1 MNGEMPPRGL
11 TFEPLPDI
19 PMDKSFTLEQLTGK
33 FQSVRDGAPELPKNS
48 KDHYSRLGVVEKIDR
63 QIVVIVSPDMRRL
76 GVLDFGGA
84 KESDFEGWQKWSS
97 GEAGRIEMGSDIEA
111 GYGNGG
117 KSFMVRGSVR
127 ESYMCGYS
135 EGLLTKMGFQ
145 NDDPTSR
152 YHPGWYKDDSGSFI
166 KSLPAR
172 DPAVELNRELQPFGL
187 TVADLPPES
196 RRVFKERKAF
206 TIVAVDGVKDWVNSR
221 SRDAIVN
228 RLPFELSNHPQ
239 MALTI
244 ETCMV
249 WVMRGKQLLLAHPLK
264 NNLPDPFPGFEE
276 PKLFPVPDHLEDLST
291 HDSVSTGTGEKFLE
305 VRTSR
310 RPLRISE
317 MRALNVIRV
326 RNDRNVVAN
335 WPIAEIAPVATST
348 YLYGT
353 LKMPALV
360 GEHLAG
366 AERQTVAD
374 TPLTR
379 ALRQWVERLIVEV
392 ALEIQRAQVSRDS
405 PEDREAA
412 NDALQKLR
420 ELMRKYLRPTGG
432 ENGRPHEFGSIMHE
446 IVLESGKNDL
456 TIAVGTIVPIV
467 FKCYEHDGDK
477 RLPILRP
484 RVHMVVDLVG
494 IVKFNGISSV
504 TALEPGTCKAHLE
517 NLEGTIR
524 SNEITIKTVKVSGA
538 SLADLG
544 RELKQGEIAQLDVRM
559 ESESGVVVEGAIYQ
573 IEVEEPDMGHVGR
586 TGVFTAGGQEGF
598 ATVRLIYG
606 PDGTPVAS
614 CSVAIGPDKVDR
626 TPPTRTDIP
635 LLLLCGTT
643 APGRE
648 ELPEGQRTCAPGP
661 QLPTIIDFDPLWE
674 DVVWINL
681 ESAEARKIR
690 GSRGPTGA
698 IGILTRTVY
707 QFLALKVFE
716 VLRRLKVKQDY
727 EDRQASSIEFLRVMS
742 EAEIEA
748 APFLDKAYDIVVNL
762 IEGIES
768 NGS

>member
-1 MNGEMPPRGL
+1 
-11 TFEPLPDI
+11 
-19 PMDKSFTLEQLTGK
+19 
-33 FQSVRDGAPELPKNS
+33 
-48 KDHYSRLGVVEKIDR
+48 
-63 QIVVIVSPDMRRL
+63 
-76 GVLDFGGA
+76 
-84 KESDFEGWQKWSS
+84 
-97 GEAGRIEMGSDIEA
+97 
-111 GYGNGG
+111 
-117 KSFMVRGSVR
+117 
-127 ESYMCGYS
+127 MCGYS

-484 RVHMVVDLVG
+484 RVHMVVDPVG

-586 TGVFTAGGQEGF
+586 TGVFTA
-598 ATVRLIYG
+598 R
-606 PDGTPVAS
+606 
-614 CSVAIGPDKVDR
+614 CH
-626 TPPTRTDIP
+626 
-635 LLLLCGTT
+635 
-643 APGRE
+643 
-648 ELPEGQRTCAPGP
+648 
-661 QLPTIIDFDPLWE
+661 
-674 DVVWINL
+674 
-681 ESAEARKIR
+681 
-690 GSRGPTGA
+690 RGPV
-698 IGILTRTVY
+698 R
-707 QFLALKVFE
+707 
-716 VLRRLKVKQDY
+716 
-727 EDRQASSIEFLRVMS
+727 SI
-742 EAEIEA
+742 
-748 APFLDKAYDIVVNL
+748 D
-762 IEGIES
+762 
-768 NGS
+768 